1 MRIIKINIAFLV
13 TLLSVLFIGC
23 EVDYKDIDTL
33 GKADSGASEVSINLD
48 LFVAGS
54 WTPEQVVATAGE
66 LKVEKYDLF
75 IFKVSSDGNYL
86 EYKEMNIAPDASEMV
101 SHNQS
106 IKIGNR
112 NIILPTG
119 GTKRVVVIA
128 NANDRA
134 SYPVLCSLAES
145 TKSDFSDVT
154 VYDKF
159 INDFSIKADKQQ
171 TSPFVMMG
179 NALVANAD
187 MENVGI
193 TLAPQYA
200 KINIKNKAAGS
211 ETNGLFISSVQ
222 LKNVPESAH
231 PFINDYSKKTSRFV
245 NYEVNVVNNGA
256 LEEMIPDKLYLLYT
270 PGTSSASADYRV
282 IVLIKGKKN
291 GIDFEKE
298 FPCSNPMYPGY
309 LFNMILSL
317 SGNEVEAEFVPNW
330 SDGDFS
336 ISSVHLKNNKM
347 TFPFTADKFWGYE
360 IFWATNMAG
369 AVSVEKQGNESWY
382 SITVEENLVR
392 VCCLE
397 DNTTGRER
405 TASFTIGL
413 GKKKETVE
421 IVQQSMPSTITFNGM
436 EWLDRNLGA
445 ILPLTEENITHSDT
459 YGYYYQW
466 GRNVPFPTF
475 GTVGIAVS
483 DPGITIQQA
492 HGMKEF
498 IVSSSSS
505 TDWYTAVSVADKTTT
520 WEDRTGSLGNPCPEG
535 YHVPSYREYQTILP
549 YKNSAGIGN
558 FSNVDFKI
566 NSAEILDDTGTL
578 YDALYVTSA
587 KDEATIYAIKK
598 YKTDGAYYLRL
609 RRIKTDSGIYLR
621 IDRLSGNA
629 QSDFVGESADAK
641 LSSASAI
648 FNSAT
653 TGMETIY
660 FPAAGRR
667 NNKTGELVNQG
678 INLYSWAATCW
689 DVSSSGIYFD
699 PLDGNTR
706 IYCIAQARSFAQTV
720 RCIKNY

>member
-1 MRIIKINIAFLV
+1 MKIIKINIIFLV

-33 GKADSGASEVSINLD
+33 GKADSDASEVSINLD

-54 WTPEQVVATAGE
+54 WTPDLVAATAGE

-86 EYKEMNIAPDASEMV
+86 EYKEMNITPDASEMV
-101 SHNQS
+101 SHNQNV
-106 IKIGNR
+106 KIGNR
-112 NIILPTG
+112 NVILPTG
-119 GTKRVVVIA
+119 GTKRVVVVA
-128 NANDRA
+128 NANDKA

-159 INDFSIKADKQQ
+159 INEFSVKADRQQ

-187 MENVGI
+187 AENVGI

-211 ETNGLFISSVQ
+211 ETNGIFISSVQ
-222 LKNVPESAH
+222 LKNVPESAY

-245 NYEVNVVNNGA
+245 NYEVNTVENGA

-282 IVLIKGKKN
+282 TVQIKGKKN
-291 GIDFEKE
+291 GIDFDKE
-298 FPCSNPMYPGY
+298 FSCSSPMYPGY

-317 SGNEVEAEFVPNW
+317 SGNEVEADFVPNW
-330 SDGDFS
+330 ADGNFS
-336 ISSVHLKNNKM
+336 ISGVHLKNNKM

-369 AVSVEKQGNESWY
+369 AVSAEKLGNEPWY

-397 DNTTGRER
+397 DNTSGSER
-405 TASFTIGL
+405 TASFTVSL
-413 GKKKETVE
+413 GKKQETIE
-421 IVQQSMPSTITFNGM
+421 IVQQPMPSTVMFNGM

-466 GRNVPFPTF
+466 GRNVPLPTF
-475 GTVGIAVS
+475 GTVDIAPS
-483 DPGITIQQA
+483 DPGRTIQDA
-492 HGMKEF
+492 HNMKEF
-498 IVSSSSS
+498 ISASS
-505 TDWYTAVSVADKTTT
+505 DWYTAVSVSDRTTT

-535 YHVPSYREYQTILP
+535 YHVPSYKEYQTILP
-549 YKNSAGIGN
+549 YKNSVGIGN
-558 FSNVDFKI
+558 FGSVDTKI

-578 YDALYVTSA
+578 YNTLYVTSA

-598 YKTDGAYYLRL
+598 YQTSGAYYLRL
-609 RRIKTDSGIYLR
+609 RRVKTASSIYLR
-621 IDRLSGNA
+621 IDRLPGNA
-629 QSDFVGESADAK
+629 ESDFTGESADAK
-641 LSSASAI
+641 LSAAAAV

-660 FPAAGRR
+660 FPATGRR
-667 NNKTGELVNQG
+667 DKTSGEPVNQG
-678 INLYSWAATCW
+678 VNLYSWAATCW
-689 DVSSSGIYFD
+689 DGSSSNIYFD
-699 PLDGNTR
+699 PFDGNTR
-706 IYCIAQARSFAQTV
+706 IYCMAQNRAFAQTV

>member
-1 MRIIKINIAFLV
+1 MA
-13 TLLSVLFIGC
+13 LLSVLFIGC

-54 WTPEQVVATAGE
+54 WTPDQVAATAGE

-75 IFKVSSDGNYL
+75 IFKVSSEGNYL
-86 EYKEMNIAPDASEMV
+86 EYKEMNITPDASEMV

-112 NIILPTG
+112 NIVLPIG
-119 GTKRVVVIA
+119 GTKRIVVIA
-128 NANDRA
+128 NANDKA
-134 SYPVLCSLAES
+134 GYPVLCSLAES

-159 INDFSIKADKQQ
+159 ISEFSIKADKQQ

-187 MENVGI
+187 TENVGI

-200 KINIKNKAAGS
+200 KINIKNKSAGS
-211 ETNGLFISSVQ
+211 ETSGLFISSVQ
-222 LKNVPESAH
+222 LKNVPESAC

-245 NYEVNVVNNGA
+245 NYEVNMVDNGA

-270 PGTSSASADYRV
+270 PGTGSASADYRV
-282 IVLIKGKKN
+282 TVLIKGKKN
-291 GIDFEKE
+291 GVDFEKE

-317 SGNEVEAEFVPNW
+317 SGDEVEAEFVPNW
-330 SDGDFS
+330 SDGNFS
-336 ISSVHLKNNKM
+336 ISGVHLKNNKM

-369 AVSVEKQGNESWY
+369 TVSVEKLGNESWY
-382 SITVEENLVR
+382 NLAVEDNLVR

-397 DNTTGRER
+397 DNTSGGER
-405 TASFTIGL
+405 AASFTIGL

-421 IVQQSMPSTITFNGM
+421 IIQQSMPSTVTFNGM

-466 GRNVPFPTF
+466 GRNVPLPTF
-475 GTVGIAVS
+475 GTVSVVTS
-483 DPGITIQQA
+483 DPGRTIQDA
-492 HGMKEF
+492 HNMKEF
-498 IVSSSSS
+498 ISASS
-505 TDWYTAVSVADKTTT
+505 DWYTAVSVSDRTTT

-558 FSNVDFKI
+558 FGAVGTKI

-578 YDALYVTSA
+578 YNTLYVTSA

-598 YKTDGAYYLRL
+598 YQTTGAYYLRL
-609 RRIKTDSGIYLR
+609 RRVKTTSSIYLR
-621 IDRLSGNA
+621 IDRLPGNA
-629 QSDFVGESADAK
+629 ESDFAGDSADAK
-641 LSSASAI
+641 LSAAATV

-660 FPAAGRR
+660 FPATGRR
-667 NNKTGELVNQG
+667 DKTSGEPVNQG

-689 DVSSSGIYFD
+689 DASSSNIYFD
-699 PLDGNTR
+699 PFDGNTR
-706 IYCIAQARSFAQTV
+706 IYCMAQNRAFAQTI